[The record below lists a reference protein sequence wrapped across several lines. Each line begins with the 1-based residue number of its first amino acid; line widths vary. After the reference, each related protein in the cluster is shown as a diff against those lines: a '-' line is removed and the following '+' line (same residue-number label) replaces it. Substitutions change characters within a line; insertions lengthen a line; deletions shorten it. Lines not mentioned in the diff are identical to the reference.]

1 MLDIASSIIW
11 HYSPCTAKG
20 QQGQIPEYELGI
32 FPKKVSNFDTVDISI
47 LYCLV
52 NLSLY
57 LVCLMECWTTCI
69 IHHSGIKSMKSKV
82 KLSIISR

>member
-1 MLDIASSIIW
+1 MLDIASSIIR
-11 HYSPCTAKG
+11 HYSPCTARG
-20 QQGQIPEYELGI
+20 QQGQIPENELGI
-32 FPKKVSNFDTVDISI
+32 FTKKVSNFDTVDISI

-57 LVCLMECWTTCI
+57 LVCLMECWTTYI